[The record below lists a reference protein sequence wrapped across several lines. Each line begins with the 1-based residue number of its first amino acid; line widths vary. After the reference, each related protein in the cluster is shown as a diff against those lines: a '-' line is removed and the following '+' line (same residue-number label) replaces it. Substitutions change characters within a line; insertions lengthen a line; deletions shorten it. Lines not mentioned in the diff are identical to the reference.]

1 MKLTPLGPRL
11 VVVPIES
18 DSVEVKQLEKSGL
31 VLPEKYADKY
41 KPRPST
47 GTVVAVSED
56 PVTSALVR
64 VGDIVLFALHSG
76 TPITV
81 QGQDLIILEDR
92 DILGKLEEEHADAEK
107 AN

>member
-11 VVVPIES
+11 VVIPIES
-18 DSVEVKQLEKSGL
+18 TSVEVKQLEQSGL

-76 TPITV
+76 TPITI

-92 DILGKLEEEHADAEK
+92 DILGKLEEARADEAK